1 MLVKMSTNG
10 LKHDQVAPVTDVVDG
25 AVGVPKSHWYVAF
38 VNHNS
43 EKLSAERLENAGITN
58 YVPVQKVVRVWRNGR
73 KSKVSKIVI
82 PSIVF
87 IYCTEEQ
94 RKEIVGFPFILRF
107 MTNKAGALKGS
118 SFKPLAVISD
128 KEINRL
134 KFMLGQSD
142 IPIDVTARSYVKGDK
157 VRVIRGSLIGLE
169 GEVVD
174 MSTSKVELTV
184 DMDLLGCAKLIIDT
198 VDLELIDTVK

>member
-1 MLVKMSTNG
+1 METYG
-10 LKHDQVAPVTDVVDG
+10 PKHDRIAPVTDVVDD
-25 AVGVPKSHWYVAF
+25 AVGVPENHWFVAI

-43 EKLSAERLENAGITN
+43 EKSCSEKLNKLGIIY
-58 YVPVQKVVRVWRNGR
+58 YVPAQKVMRVWRNGR
-73 KSKVSKIVI
+73 KSVADKIVI

-87 IYCTEEQ
+87 VYCTEAQ
-94 RKEIVGFPFILRF
+94 RREIVGFPFILRF
-107 MTNKAGALKGS
+107 MTNKAGVVKGS
-118 SFKPLAVISD
+118 TVKPLAIIPD
-128 KEINRL
+128 LEINRL

-142 IPIDVTARSYVKGDK
+142 IPVNISTRTYLKGDK

-174 MSTSKVELTV
+174 LSPSKVELSV

-198 VDLELIDTVK
+198 VNLELIDRSK

>member
-1 MLVKMSTNG
+1 
-10 LKHDQVAPVTDVVDG
+10 
-25 AVGVPKSHWYVAF
+25 
-38 VNHNS
+38 
-43 EKLSAERLENAGITN
+43 
-58 YVPVQKVVRVWRNGR
+58 
-73 KSKVSKIVI
+73 
-82 PSIVF
+82 
-87 IYCTEEQ
+87 
-94 RKEIVGFPFILRF
+94 

-142 IPIDVTARSYVKGDK
+142 IPIDVTARSYVKGAK
-157 VRVIRGSLIGLE
+157 VRVISGSLIGLE